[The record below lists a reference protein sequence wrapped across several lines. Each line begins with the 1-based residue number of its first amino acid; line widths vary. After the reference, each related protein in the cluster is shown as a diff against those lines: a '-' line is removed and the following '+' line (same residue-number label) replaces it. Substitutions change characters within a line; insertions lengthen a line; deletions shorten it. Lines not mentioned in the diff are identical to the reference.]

1 MSGKKNVYGEGN
13 YEATRQ
19 YNESTKEFLK
29 KKDVEQAARDAA
41 PRSPAEAKEM
51 LEAEQEG
58 LRRAKDQPAGGKVS
72 AKTQPKVTTAKRN

>member
-19 YNESTKEFLK
+19 YNESTKQFLK
-29 KKDVEQAARDAA
+29 KTDVEQAARDAA

-51 LEAEQEG
+51 LDAEQEG
-58 LRRAKDQPAGGKVS
+58 LRHAKDQPAAGKVP
-72 AKTQPKVTTAKRN
+72 AKKQAKARAAKRN